1 MSVALALSERRTV
14 VFTSL
19 VSLALGI
26 LLGLAATLDGGR
38 RVPAHAAPPDRPPQ
52 IERAVSNPAP
62 RAASPARAALAS
74 GLPDFTEVV
83 RAVVPSV
90 VTVRSQRTVEG
101 SGLPFGF
108 FHPFEDPRGRP
119 ERRLQRGLGSGV
131 VVDARGHILTNNHV
145 VEGSSKV
152 EVLLSGGRRVTAKI
166 RGTDPLTDLAVL
178 EVPAAE
184 DLQPITI
191 GSSADLEVGAWVLAV
206 GSPFAETLAHSVTAG
221 IVSAKGRSNIRL
233 AEIEDFIQTD
243 AAINPG
249 NSGGALV
256 DTSGRLVG
264 INTAIA
270 TGSGGFQGIGFAI
283 PIDMAR
289 QIMDTLIESGRVV
302 RGYLGVVIQDLTP
315 DMARAGDF
323 EAQQGAIISRV
334 EEDGPAARAGLRPGD
349 VVLQANG
356 QEVRTSAELR
366 NLIAAT
372 PPGTRVTLT
381 VERDRARQQVAATL
395 AEKPAGER
403 RAAGTPD
410 GAEEGLGLMVR
421 DLTPAIADQLGMR
434 GERGVV
440 VEEVEP
446 GSAADEAGLQPGDVI
461 KEVNRRAVASV
472 AQFRSALRARQDR
485 GVSLFLVRRG
495 EDTVYV
501 TVPGP

>member
-14 VFTSL
+14 LFGSL
-19 VSLALGI
+19 VMLALGI
-26 LLGLAATLDGGR
+26 LLGLAVSTGGGR
-38 RVPAHAAPPDRPPQ
+38 LPTAAPPDRPPQ
-52 IERAVSNPAP
+52 RE
-62 RAASPARAALAS
+62 AALADAAPPAATPVRPATLA

-90 VTVRSQRTVEG
+90 VTVRSQRRVE
-101 SGLPFGF
+101 SSSLPFGF
-108 FHPFEDPRGRP
+108 FHPFEDPRGERP

-152 EVLLSGGRRVTAKI
+152 EVLLSGGRRVTATI

-178 EVPAAE
+178 EVPSE
-184 DLQPITI
+184 DLRPIVM

-206 GSPFAETLAHSVTAG
+206 GSPFAESLAHSVTAG

-270 TGSGGFQGIGFAI
+270 TGNGGFQGIGFAI
-283 PIDMAR
+283 PVDMAR
-289 QIMDTLIESGRVV
+289 QIMETLIDQGRVV

-323 EAQQGAIISRV
+323 QAQQGAIISRV
-334 EEDGPAARAGLRPGD
+334 EEAGPASRAGLQPGD
-349 VVLQANG
+349 VVLRVNDR
-356 QEVRTSAELR
+356 EVSTSAELR

-372 PPGTRVTLT
+372 PPGTRVRITL
-381 VERDRARQQVAATL
+381 ERDRARREVTATL
-395 AEKPAGER
+395 GEKPAGER
-403 RAAGTPD
+403 RAAGGPD
-410 GAEEGLGLMVR
+410 GAEGGLGLTVR
-421 DLTPAIADQLGMR
+421 DLTPTIAEQLGMR
-434 GERGVV
+434 GERGVLIQ
-440 VEEVEP
+440 EVEP

-461 KEVNRRAVASV
+461 KEVNRRPVGSV
-472 AQFRSALRARQDR
+472 SQFRGALETRQER
-485 GVSLFLVRRG
+485 GISLFLVRRG
-495 EDTVYV
+495 DDTVYV